1 MRIDLFLTAYYQAR
15 IFCCKFAA
23 QNATNIMQL
32 NDKFIENINRLLPSG
47 DACALLHAIADESPV
62 TAVRLNPNKGFKLPT
77 ELSRVPWCEAGVYL
91 NERPQFTFD
100 PNFHAGSY
108 YVQDPSSMFI
118 YHVIKS
124 LIKHPVKYLDLC
136 AAPGGKTTAAL
147 QALPQGSEVIAN
159 EIMPQRAQVLR
170 ENVIKW
176 GADNCM
182 VTCDNPKSLGAIT
195 GNFDVIATDVPCSGE
210 GMFRKDDEAV
220 AQWSPALVE
229 QCASRQR
236 EILNAVWPALKP
248 GGLLIYSTCTYNK
261 HENEEMVDYIIN
273 YLGATV
279 VEVPI
284 NSEWNITPAI
294 GRDYACYRF
303 MPHMTQGEGLFICVL
318 RKNHCATTN
327 IINEKRKDKKGTKN
341 STLPIPDELKK
352 WINGNYFV
360 GEANGIVTATPT
372 HIKEHFNNQYKNLHI
387 IKDFGTEMGLIK
399 GKKIVPSHQLAMSAN
414 LATDTIATVEVD
426 YPTAISYLRGEAICI
441 EGPKGYVLIRFKGAV
456 LGWANNLGTR
466 ANNLYPKPWRI
477 MSTYV
482 PNIPP
487 SMS

>member
-1 MRIDLFLTAYYQAR
+1 MSSLEKQIATILSLKEYQPGAYTIKYTADY
-15 IFCCKFAA
+15 
-23 QNATNIMQL
+23 
-32 NDKFIENINRLLPSG
+32 
-47 DACALLHAIADESPV
+47 
-62 TAVRLNPNKGFKLPT
+62 KLDDM
-77 ELSRVPWCEAGVYL
+77 LEAGVTDEAGLLSWAGDKLFYGL
-91 NERPQFTFD
+91 PVSMNGNTF
-100 PNFHAGSY
+100 G
-108 YVQDPSSMFI
+108 
-118 YHVIKS
+118 
-124 LIKHPVKYLDLC
+124 C
-136 AAPGGKTTAAL
+136 AAFLVTDENGNHLMGRNLDYPEADCLMIYCDPKDGFD
-147 QALPQGSEVIAN
+147 SIA
-159 EIMPQRAQVLR
+159 
-170 ENVIKW
+170 
-176 GADNCM
+176 M
-182 VTCDNPKSLGAIT
+182 VDLSIVNIG
-195 GNFDVIATDVPCSGE
+195 SGE

-220 AQWSPALVE
+220 AQWSLALVE

-236 EILNAVWPALKP
+236 EILNAVWPALKS

-273 YLGATV
+273 NLGATV

-303 MPHMTQGEGLFICVL
+303 MPHMTQGEGLFMCVL

-327 IINEKRKDKKGTKN
+327 LINEKRKDKKGTKN

-387 IKDFGTEMGLIK
+387 IKDFGTEVGLIK